1 MLPASK
7 LKQNLDFNKDLG
19 ELIDVMKL
27 AATLQFHQFRT
38 AHEPYDEF
46 VRIVEKI
53 VGFIPVKNSENP
65 FLYSQQNAPKIIVL
79 ITSDEGFLGE
89 LNTLLLNK
97 LTDNL
102 SGHEKVVLLG
112 EQGRE
117 YLEDLHI
124 VYDNLPLV
132 TERLESERIEALRD
146 YIYDNY
152 TKGSFSGVRII
163 YSRFINI
170 SFQQIEAE
178 DLLPLSLGLF
188 ERPQRKVGEFDFEPD
203 IDTVIDACVKF
214 WLLGKLQRIFW
225 ASKLAEFSARI
236 IHLEGS
242 TQELNRLNQG
252 LRVEYFKYLHGLSDK
267 TIREILSSRL
277 KTRR

>member
-38 AHEPYDEF
+38 THEPYDEF
-46 VRIVEKI
+46 VHTVEKI
-53 VGFIPVKNSENP
+53 VGFFPVKMSRNP
-65 FLYSQQNAPKIIVL
+65 FIYSRQNAPKIIVL

-102 SGHEKVVLLG
+102 NGHEKIVLLG

-117 YLEDLHI
+117 YLEELHL
-124 VYDNLPLV
+124 VHDNLPMV
-132 TERLESERIEALRD
+132 TEKLESQRIEALRD
-146 YIYDNY
+146 YIYGHY
-152 TKGSFSGVRII
+152 TQGNFSGVRVI

-170 SFQQIEAE
+170 NLQQIEAE
-178 DLLPLSLGLF
+178 DIFPLSAGIF
-188 ERPQRKVGEFDFEPD
+188 NRNQRRVGEFEFEPD
-203 IDTVIDACVKF
+203 IDTVINGCVKF

-242 TQELNRLNQG
+242 MQELNRLNQG
-252 LRVEYFKYLHGLSDK
+252 LRMEYFKYLHGLSDK

-277 KTRR
+277 KVRR